1 MEKEHWRFDRRWVG
15 YSGCNNGVNYL
26 TKVHRLNLPSAIEQE
41 VGICT
46 GVFAKDHIVY
56 KK

>member
-15 YSGCNNGVNYL
+15 YSDCNNGVNYL